1 MSSGHRQMP
10 ENGVSIM
17 FKSKK
22 RRLIMVAIAT
32 AVITLASIAA
42 SQVNRL
48 PQVEKVPTT
57 KEPAGPNPSR
67 INESLQRPV
76 PQVVAP
82 NRDPRTS
89 VLEFVAFAGMSGTGQ
104 REEIRKALGAARENR
119 EVANVLCDEAFKAQ
133 KEDHSRALLILSL
146 LGELRNPLGAQ
157 CLNRFLNLPFPQTG
171 ARVDGEIVEQTAL
184 GELQA
189 KAIDGLAYFNT
200 KATDEFVF
208 RAVRAHPS
216 IIVRAEAIEAY
227 LWNHRDQGA
236 EARRTLSQYV
246 RKGEE
251 IYLDRVRR
259 ETGENAES
267 FNRKLDVYLKAHPE
281 AAPPK
286 PERETKPQT
295 EKQRDTNPRYTKPP
309 VW

>member
-1 MSSGHRQMP
+1 MSKR
-10 ENGVSIM
+10 
-17 FKSKK
+17 KK
-22 RRLIMVAIAT
+22 RRLAIVAISL
-32 AVITLASIAA
+32 AVIALATVAA
-42 SQVNRL
+42 SQVNRV

-67 INESLQRPV
+67 ISETLQRPV
-76 PQVVAP
+76 PPILAP
-82 NRDPRTS
+82 NKDPRAS
-89 VLEFVAFAGMSGTGQ
+89 VLEFVAFAGMSGAGQ

-171 ARVDGEIVEQTAL
+171 TKVDGEIVEQTAL

-189 KAIDGLAYFNT
+189 KAVDGLAYFNT

-208 RAVRAHPS
+208 RAVRTHPS

-227 LWNHRDQGA
+227 LWNHRDQGE

-259 ETGENAES
+259 DTGESAES
-267 FNRKLDVYLKAHPE
+267 FNRKLEAFLKAHPE
-281 AAPPK
+281 AAPQK

-295 EKQRDTNPRYTKPP
+295 EKQQDTNPRYTRPP